1 MATHGRLRE
10 FDPKAK
16 SFASYMERVDIFFE
30 ANDTPDDKKVAVF
43 LSTVGARHYDLLREK
58 LAPVLPKSKPL
69 DDLKEILRGYYEP
82 KRLEIAER
90 FVFYRRTQGPTESVS
105 EYLAELRKCIV
116 HYKFHADRVD
126 EVLRD
131 QLVCGLRN
139 ETVQKNLLSE
149 DKLTLD
155 KALQLAQSMEAA
167 DLSSKSLKD
176 SGSAS
181 APVNQVPSDKRRKC
195 YRCGKL
201 GHGERTC
208 RFREAECH
216 HCHKKGHIAS
226 VCRLVPKS
234 GVSKATPPVRRVLLD
249 TVTSSLDFNQLTTFI
264 EVVSLT
270 KSLKRETNYHYI
282 PLAVLYLSQ
291 YVCVD
296 LQVNGTMMTME
307 VDTGAAV
314 SLISEETRKKLLPTS
329 TLNSA
334 TVRLRTYTGEMI
346 KVLGQIDAD
355 VVYEGQQKP
364 LKLMV
369 VAGQG
374 PSLLG
379 RNWLQHIIL
388 NWKQIKAVTV
398 EVPELSGLLD
408 EYEDIFKD
416 SLGAI
421 EHHEARIQVQENAS
435 PVFCKAR
442 PVPYSL
448 RETVGQ
454 ELDRLQ
460 DLGIIERVEHS
471 EWASPIV
478 VVPKPNGK
486 IRLCVD
492 FKVSV
497 NKVLDVAQYPLPRP
511 EDLFT
516 SLSGGKQFTK
526 LDLSQAYL
534 QLRVNKG
541 SKHYLT
547 IDTHKGLYRFTRL
560 PFGIASAPAIFQ
572 RVMDT
577 ILQGIPGVIC
587 YIDDILITGKDRE
600 SHIQSLTEVLK
611 RLRYYNIR
619 ASKEK
624 CAFLRKSL
632 EFLGHKI
639 DDKGIHATENKLRA
653 IVNAPNPRNV
663 SELRSL
669 LGLINYYGKFI
680 PNLSTILHPLNELLQ
695 KCQKWKWT
703 NECSQAVRQAKDALT
718 SSPVLTHYD
727 PGLPLK
733 MAADASAYGV
743 GAVISHVLP
752 NGSEHP
758 IAYAS
763 RTVSTA
769 EKNYAQIEK
778 EALALVYGIRKFH
791 SYLFGRKF
799 TLITDHKPLLSILGP
814 KTGVPTLAAA
824 RLQRWAILLSAYSYD
839 HEFKPI
845 PTPTHW

>member
-10 FDPKAK
+10 FDPKAE

-116 HYKFHADRVD
+116 HCKFHADRVD

-226 VCRLVPKS
+226 VCRSKASSQVGRKQSHSSSKKGSAGHSHQQSRFQPTHNIHRGSESDQESEKGDELPLYTIGS
-234 GVSKATPPVRRVLLD
+234 IVSKP
-249 TVTSSLDFNQLTTFI
+249 I
-264 EVVSLT
+264 
-270 KSLKRETNYHYI
+270 
-282 PLAVLYLSQ
+282 
-291 YVCVD
+291 CVD

-388 NWKQIKAVTV
+388 NWKQIKTV

-547 IDTHKGLYRFTRL
+547 INTHKGLYRFTRL

-624 CAFLRKSL
+624 CAFLRKSV

-669 LGLINYYGKFI
+669 LGLIGNSSLTCRPF
-680 PNLSTILHPLNELLQ
+680 STH
-695 KCQKWKWT
+695 
-703 NECSQAVRQAKDALT
+703 
-718 SSPVLTHYD
+718 
-727 PGLPLK
+727 
-733 MAADASAYGV
+733 
-743 GAVISHVLP
+743 
-752 NGSEHP
+752 
-758 IAYAS
+758 
-763 RTVSTA
+763 
-769 EKNYAQIEK
+769 
-778 EALALVYGIRKFH
+778 
-791 SYLFGRKF
+791 
-799 TLITDHKPLLSILGP
+799 
-814 KTGVPTLAAA
+814 
-824 RLQRWAILLSAYSYD
+824 
-839 HEFKPI
+839 
-845 PTPTHW
+845 